1 MAQEKSL
8 LSLRRACVINM
19 PVPCLFHFMRIFASG
34 MCHPKHFLSQTL
46 GFVSLV
52 VFLVERSWVPNGKS
66 AIDLIAESL
75 NLGKMLKKTLHR
87 LHFQLFGVSV
97 RIPQERSLG
106 KIVF

>member
-1 MAQEKSL
+1 
-8 LSLRRACVINM
+8 
-19 PVPCLFHFMRIFASG
+19 

>member
-1 MAQEKSL
+1 
-8 LSLRRACVINM
+8 
-19 PVPCLFHFMRIFASG
+19 

-75 NLGKMLKKTLHR
+75 NLGYMLKKTLHR

-97 RIPQERSLG
+97 RIPQERSLE
-106 KIVF
+106 KIVFKARKGQAEGDACSCRAPSCF